1 MAWNRELTKKTVD
14 NLVSNTY
21 LHSNTNNFVEAVTKS
36 LIIKREKDLD
46 NFDNLLKKI
55 QNFID
60 VSLVDIN
67 GMYEELGFK
76 NKDEWT
82 PTTGYQAYGAKEF
95 KDKFLINKT
104 KTNDNSEDSINR
116 YILSQINSKDSL
128 DCIMRIGE
136 EEQKKNI
143 KGINLEDEKEMIE
156 ILEKLTG
163 KTMGHLEDTSTRAS
177 QFFISKVFT
186 KKAHGKGTMVR
197 LNSDYKNFNENEKQ
211 LVKKL
216 LDMLNLDEDLDLNSN
231 KGVKKLKT
239 AIETRLNT
247 KFHYKVI
254 ATRYYD
260 DFIVE
265 KIKEYCEKNNIKEV
279 ATISFRTDFI
289 NLFTETLTNYGSI
302 DFTATSFGTIKGF
315 VLEFGLAGSLNLT
328 GFDKAVKILGQQYEK
343 RKFNILNKEKDE
355 EGQTIKTVG
364 EKYVKTQSASD
375 IVIKGKNKEYRLQLK
390 NSFADGNTLSF
401 RAQPQ
406 IKMSTF
412 LLTAFKEEEERNTLK
427 YLLINYG
434 FLKDYGLDAYGNSL
448 PLKQKDVPQIKE
460 YLILLLELAYQFIL
474 STEYDIENKM
484 QQKGNIAYIY
494 KGEYLIPVAMYFASA
509 YELLLKLK
517 INGDYRKNSSFGG
530 LSLPTFSEAENVVY
544 KENDNIVDNIKF
556 QTKKHE
562 LINKLMERLPEGQ
575 KYEGNRDYKY
585 PQDLL
590 NIGKIGGESIYEKMS
605 FRLHITMYLDKLE
618 DLLNKEKKL

>member
-1 MAWNRELTKKTVD
+1 MAWNRELTKETVD

-55 QNFID
+55 QNFINN
-60 VSLVDIN
+60 SLDDIN
-67 GMYEELGFK
+67 DMYKELGFK
-76 NKDEWT
+76 NRDNWKPE
-82 PTTGYQAYGAKEF
+82 TGYVAYGAKEF
-95 KDKFLINKT
+95 RDKFLINKSEI
-104 KTNDNSEDSINR
+104 NDNTEHSINQ
-116 YILSQINSKDSL
+116 YILSQIDSKDSL
-128 DCIMRIGE
+128 DCIMKIGN

-143 KGINLEDEKEMIE
+143 KGINLESEKKMIE

-163 KTMGHLEDTSTRAS
+163 KAMNHLEDTSTRAS
-177 QFFISKVFT
+177 QIFISKAFT

-197 LNSDYKNFNENEKQ
+197 LSSNYKSFNESEKQ
-211 LVKKL
+211 LVKEL
-216 LDMLNLDEDLDLNSN
+216 LNILNLDEDLDLNSN
-231 KGVKKLKT
+231 KGVLKLKT
-239 AIETRLNT
+239 AIETKLNT

-254 ATRYYD
+254 ATRYYEEF
-260 DFIVE
+260 FIK
-265 KIKEYCEKNNIKEV
+265 KINEYCKKNNINNID
-279 ATISFRTDFI
+279 TTSFKQDFI
-289 NLFTETLTNYGSI
+289 NLFTETLTNYGYI
-302 DFTATSFGTIKGF
+302 DFTSTSLNEIKGF
-315 VLEFGLAGSLNLT
+315 VLEFGLAGSLKLT

-343 RKFNILNKEKDE
+343 RKFHILNEEKNE
-355 EGQTIKTVG
+355 EG

-390 NSFADGNTLSF
+390 NSFADGDTLSF

-434 FLKDYGLDAYGNSL
+434 FLKDYGLDAYGNDL
-448 PLKQKDVPQIKE
+448 PLKQKDIPQIKE
-460 YLILLLELAYQFIL
+460 YIILLLELAYQFIL

-484 QQKGNIAYIY
+484 RQKGNIAYVF
-494 KGEYLIPVAMYFASA
+494 KGQYLIPVAMYFASA

-517 INGDYRKNSSFGG
+517 INGDYRENFSSFGG
-530 LSLPTFSEAENVVY
+530 LSLPTFSEAENIVY
-544 KENDNIVDNIKF
+544 KENDNIINNIGF
-556 QTKKHE
+556 QTQKHE
-562 LINKLMERLPEGQ
+562 LIREKMKPLPEGQ
-575 KYEGNRDYKY
+575 KYEGDRDYKY

-590 NIGKIGGESIYEKMS
+590 NIGKIGGKSMYEKMN
-605 FRLHITMYLDKLE
+605 FKLRITMNLKKLE
-618 DLLNKEKKL
+618 DLINPKIKL